1 MDTPRFRAHR
11 APGTNSGQ
19 KGFSLIELMVVVA
32 IIGILA
38 MIALPQYQRFAAK
51 SKVTAALAEL
61 TSGKVGIEVLLAEN
75 ADLTGVDAAV
85 LGMPAQPTRRCEI
98 FQVSVEKSGESSL
111 SCVLVEDS
119 LLSVGNTLR
128 LDRDTQGVWTCSS
141 SITDPTL
148 LPEGCKA

>member
-1 MDTPRFRAHR
+1 MDTPRFRAHS

-38 MIALPQYQRFAAK
+38 MIALPQYQRYAAK

-61 TSGKVGIEVLLAEN
+61 TSGKIGIEVLLAEN
-75 ADLTGVDAAV
+75 ADLTGVDAAA
-85 LGMPAQPTRRCEI
+85 LGMPAQPTRRCEK
-98 FQVSVEKSGESSL
+98 FLVSVEKTGESSL
-111 SCVLVEDS
+111 TCDLVEDS
-119 LLSVGNTLR
+119 VYSWGTMLR

-148 LPEGCKA
+148 LPDGCKA